1 MSLTTT
7 IDIGDVNFLIEVNA
21 WHGGGYGEH
30 TVRLRAQD
38 YERRVQSSIALDFRP
53 EDAAAIGAGLLQA
66 AALCGWE
73 NRSEKLAERALE
85 LLRRVPLGD
94 EVGKLDPLEADIH
107 AFLAGIDDGA
117 SGAEPAVAVT
127 EPATTADDDDLT
139 F

>member
-38 YERRVQSSIALDFRP
+38 YGRVQSGIALDFRP
-53 EDAAAIGAGLLQA
+53 EDAAAIGAGLLKA

-94 EVGKLDPLEADIH
+94 EVGKLDPMEADIH
-107 AFLAGIDDGA
+107 AFLTEFDDGA
-117 SGAEPAVAVT
+117 SGAEPAAAVT

>member
-7 IDIGDVNFLIEVNA
+7 IDIGDANFLIEVNA

-38 YERRVQSSIALDFRP
+38 YGRVPSSIALDFRP
-53 EDAAAIGAGLLQA
+53 EDAAAIGAGLLKA
-66 AALCGWE
+66 ATLCGWE

-94 EVGKLDPLEADIH
+94 EVGKLDPLEAEIH
-107 AFLAGIDDGA
+107 AFLTEFDDGA
-117 SGAEPAVAVT
+117 SGAEPAIAVT

>member
-38 YERRVQSSIALDFRP
+38 YGRVEFGVRLDFRP
-53 EDAAAIGAGLLQA
+53 EDAAALGAGLRNGA
-66 AALCGWE
+66 KMCGWE
-73 NRSEKLAERALE
+73 DKSDPFARALE

-107 AFLAGIDDGA
+107 AFLTEFDDGA
-117 SGAEPAVAVT
+117 SGAEPAIAVT

>member
-7 IDIGDVNFLIEVNA
+7 IYIGDVNFLIEVNA

-38 YERRVQSSIALDFRP
+38 YGRTWFGVHLDFRP
-53 EDAAAIGAGLLQA
+53 EDAAAIGAGLRNGA
-66 AALCGWE
+66 KMCGWE
-73 NRSEKLAERALE
+73 DKSDPFARALE

-94 EVGKLDPLEADIH
+94 EAGKLDPLEADIH
-107 AFLAGIDDGA
+107 AFLTESDDGA

>member
-7 IDIGDVNFLIEVNA
+7 IYIGDANFLIEVNA

-38 YERRVQSSIALDFRP
+38 YGRVPSSIALDFRP

-94 EVGKLDPLEADIH
+94 EVGKLDPLEAEIH
-107 AFLAGIDDGA
+107 AFLTEFDDGA
-117 SGAEPAVAVT
+117 AGAEPAIAVT

>member
-38 YERRVQSSIALDFRP
+38 YGRVPSSIALDFRP

-66 AALCGWE
+66 ATLCGWE

-94 EVGKLDPLEADIH
+94 EVGKLDPLEAEIH
-107 AFLAGIDDGA
+107 AFLTEFDDGA
-117 SGAEPAVAVT
+117 SGAEPAVAIP
-127 EPATTADDDDLT
+127 EPAPTAGDDDLT

>member
-38 YERRVQSSIALDFRP
+38 YGRVPSSIALDFRP
-53 EDAAAIGAGLLQA
+53 EDAAAIGAGLLKA
-66 AALCGWE
+66 ATLCGWE
-73 NRSEKLAERALE
+73 NRSETLAERALE

-107 AFLAGIDDGA
+107 AFLTEFDDGA
-117 SGAEPAVAVT
+117 SGAEPAIAVT

>member
-7 IDIGDVNFLIEVNA
+7 IEIGDANFVIEVNA

-30 TVRLRAQD
+30 TVRLRAED
-38 YERRVQSSIALDFRP
+38 YGRVPSSIALDFRP
-53 EDAAAIGAGLLQA
+53 EDAAAIGAGLLKA
-66 AALCGWE
+66 ATLCGWE
-73 NRSEKLAERALE
+73 NRSEMMAERALE

-107 AFLAGIDDGA
+107 AFLTEFDDGA

-127 EPATTADDDDLT
+127 EPAPTADDDDLP

>member
-38 YERRVQSSIALDFRP
+38 YGRVPSSIALDFRP

-107 AFLAGIDDGA
+107 DFLTELDDGA
-117 SGAEPAVAVT
+117 SGAEPAAAVT
-127 EPATTADDDDLT
+127 EPAPTADDDDLP

>member
-7 IDIGDVNFLIEVNA
+7 IYIGDVNFLIEVNA

-38 YERRVQSSIALDFRP
+38 YGRVPSSIALDFRP
-53 EDAAAIGAGLLQA
+53 EDAAAIGAGLLKA
-66 AALCGWE
+66 ATLCGWE

-94 EVGKLDPLEADIH
+94 EVGKLDPLEAEIH
-107 AFLAGIDDGA
+107 AFLTEFDDGA
-117 SGAEPAVAVT
+117 SGAEPAIAVT